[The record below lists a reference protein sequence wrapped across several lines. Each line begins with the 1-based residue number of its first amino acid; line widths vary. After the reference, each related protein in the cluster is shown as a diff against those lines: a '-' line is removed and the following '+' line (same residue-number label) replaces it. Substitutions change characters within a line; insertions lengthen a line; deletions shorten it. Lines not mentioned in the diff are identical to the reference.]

1 MTYVCMKCG
10 KEFQELP
17 ESVTC
22 TYCGYK
28 ILMKK
33 RPPIA
38 RKVKAE

>member
-10 KEFQELP
+10 KEHETLP
-17 ESVTC
+17 EKMTC
-22 TYCGYK
+22 KYCGYK

-33 RPPIA
+33 SPPIA

>member
-1 MTYVCMKCG
+1 MYVCMKCG
-10 KEFQELP
+10 KEFKEIP
-17 ESVTC
+17 EGVTC

-28 ILMKK
+28 IIMKK